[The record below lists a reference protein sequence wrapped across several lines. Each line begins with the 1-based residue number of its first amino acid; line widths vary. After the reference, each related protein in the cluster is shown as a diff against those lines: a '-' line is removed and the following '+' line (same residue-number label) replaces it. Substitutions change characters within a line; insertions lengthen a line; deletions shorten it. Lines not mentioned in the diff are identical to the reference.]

1 MSRYR
6 NRNSLQNT
14 LKDYLVPII
23 GGVILLLIIFRMF
36 SGDSSKTPETPSTN
50 TWSNSNALDIS
61 FASEG
66 AEAFVVY
73 PGDSK
78 QQINDSTDLYKGE
91 TLIVKSGQ
99 VKLESVSGDKI
110 TLNKIA
116 ELTYADKQSFTLKSS
131 DAWFVLPKASNI
143 SMRYA
148 NIESWDDS
156 ILSLTQNEAGSTI
169 YVLKWLAK
177 VSNLAGI
184 GTTLTHGQKISVSRI
199 NASKDDLDIAAEKWD
214 IDSFFKSSDWFLDND
229 GPSIISQ
236 VEEEKEKT
244 DEDVSDSKLESQNG
258 TLSLTGLKDE
268 MSTDKSNIEIQWKV
282 LDAEVKSLTIDNK
295 AVNINNDSFSHSIP
309 LSGSIHDV
317 VVKMFDKDKQVLA
330 KEVYTVYSSASAASA
345 PASTKADNTQNNAN
359 SNKVTDSKKES
370 YTISSRDFVFTAP
383 SVTGKFTTT
392 SPEVTIRW
400 KTTAK
405 WITQVK
411 VNGFKLASFNGSTW
425 RYHAFKRFETLEEGT
440 NQYKI
445 DYYNEAGNVVY
456 TDYFTI
462 TKKSA
467 GSTLTPQKAE
477 EEKVISDE
485 ASAS

>member
-23 GGVILLLIIFRMF
+23 GGVILLLIVFRMF
-36 SGDSSKTPETPSTN
+36 SGDSANNTNLPVSTWN
-50 TWSNSNALDIS
+50 SSNALDIS
-61 FASEG
+61 FSSENT
-66 AEAFVVY
+66 EAFIVY
-73 PGDSK
+73 PGDSQ
-78 QQINDSTDLYKGE
+78 QQINDTTDLQKWE
-91 TLIVKSGQ
+91 TIIVKSGQ
-99 VKLESVSGDKI
+99 VDLEAEDGIRIS
-110 TLNKIA
+110 LNKIA
-116 ELTYADKQSFTLKSS
+116 ELVYSDSESFSLKSS
-131 DAWFVLPKASNI
+131 DAWFTLPKASKI

-148 NIESWDDS
+148 NIEAENNS
-156 ILSLTQNEAGSTI
+156 ILSLTQNEAWSTI

-177 VSNLAGI
+177 ISNLAGAS
-184 GTTLTHGQKISVSRI
+184 TSLSNGQKVSISRL
-199 NASKDDLDIAAEKWD
+199 NASKEDFDITAEKWD
-214 IDSFFKSSDWFLDND
+214 IDSFFKSSDWFLDNN

-236 VEEEKEKT
+236 AQEEEKI
-244 DEDVSDSKLESQNG
+244 DETIPDSELETTQNE
-258 TLSLTGLKDE
+258 TLSITGLKDE
-268 MSTDKSNIEIQWKV
+268 MSTDKNTLKVTWKIINPEIV
-282 LDAEVKSLTIDNK
+282 SLTIDNK
-295 AVNINNDSFSHSIP
+295 AVSVSNSSFSHSIP

-330 KEVYTVYSSASAASA
+330 KEVYTVYSSASTASTPVNAKTEDPKNNTGTESEAASKDD
-345 PASTKADNTQNNAN
+345 T
-359 SNKVTDSKKES
+359 

-392 SPEVTIRW
+392 SSEITIRW

-405 WITQVK
+405 WIQQVK

-467 GSTLTPQKAE
+467 GSTLAPKKVE
-477 EEKVISDE
+477 KEKVISDE
-485 ASAS
+485 A